1 MPALAAPSRS
11 TRPANSFTVRW
22 QGVPE
27 FPAVGANTFS
37 ITINKKNLLAELLGP
52 VAGNPFSITYGA
64 LSAADGLAGYSCGG
78 ALTSGF
84 EQESDLSAI
93 SGSIGG

>member
-1 MPALAAPSRS
+1 M
-11 TRPANSFTVRW
+11 RW

-37 ITINKKNLLAELLGP
+37 ITINRKNLLGELLGA
-52 VAGNPFSITYGA
+52 VAGNPFSITYGT

-78 ALTSGF
+78 AADERLREGVGPQRAAAAPS
-84 EQESDLSAI
+84 EA
-93 SGSIGG
+93 